1 MYVCVYIYAENLF
14 KKIAGSNAESKNNNN
29 RKRENNS
36 NANSKANNN
45 KKRNKQ

>member
-1 MYVCVYIYAENLF
+1 MCVYIYAENLF

-29 RKRENNS
+29 RKREKNS
-36 NANSKANNN
+36 NASSKANNN